1 MNRLLRGARWL
12 MGTQWPMYATLVLGS
27 NILGAVAIMTF
38 VVFFLPMPEIKD
50 FTSDVPHLALIGVL
64 YVSFAVLIGISVT
77 LLLFRPV
84 LDWQRNPEA
93 HDPNMVRN
101 LVLRIPSYQA
111 AVAGLV
117 WIIGIVLAIIIA
129 TQSSGSLGLV
139 VGVSTTLAGLLVV
152 LLTYLQAERLVR
164 PVAAQAVARRFE
176 DSTLEPP
183 IKYRLIY
190 TWVMTSG
197 IPLVGIALVLVG
209 QRTGMFTDN
218 ANDIMPAVIALA
230 LTALGTGFTG
240 TVFAMMSVVD
250 PIVELQ
256 DAINRVRRGENDVQ
270 VDIYDGSELG
280 VLQAGF
286 NEMMRGLR
294 ERQRVRDIFGR
305 YVGIEV
311 AQRALEERPE
321 LGGEDR
327 KVAVLFIDVIGSTT
341 FAVKHAPEEV
351 VEELNKFFEHVVE
364 VVHRNKGIINKFQG
378 DAALA
383 VFGAPLNVYDA
394 NSMALQAAR
403 ELRQELRGLE
413 LQAGI
418 GVAAGHVVAGH
429 IGGAD
434 RFEYTVIGDAVN
446 EAARLTELAKDTPG
460 QVLTNSATLRGANEA
475 EQARWTMMK
484 SIELRGRRRMTRLAR
499 PIRSTLAERAEQ

>member
-341 FAVKHAPEEV
+341 FAVNHTPEEV

>member
-101 LVLRIPSYQA
+101 LVLRIPIYQA

-364 VVHRNKGIINKFQG
+364 VVHRNKGSINKFQG